1 MILLKDYTIF
11 AYIEPTNISKTMKKL
26 EIPSIKALN
35 DVGADSAGDLLEESG
50 YKSVIE
56 ILNWPD
62 QYAYKPITYFFIG
75 RSADAVFLKFSV
87 NGTMLKAVYTE
98 DHSPVH
104 EDSCVEFFCMPE
116 GADKYTNFEF
126 NCIGTC
132 SASSRKGRNE
142 DVIPFSKEEMA
153 TIERYASIGK
163 KPFKE
168 MEGMFEWELTVKIP
182 LKLMNLNP
190 ENLPDMIRGNFYK
203 CADDTDSVHFVSWAP
218 IKTENPDFH
227 RPEFFGEMYFK

>member
-1 MILLKDYTIF
+1 
-11 AYIEPTNISKTMKKL
+11 MKKL

-190 ENLPDMIRGNFYK
+190 ENLPDKNAEEIL
-203 CADDTDSVHFVSWAP
+203 SS
-218 IKTENPDFH
+218 I
-227 RPEFFGEMYFK
+227 